1 MNYHGTS
8 LPWPT
13 RASQHQSPVASTTRP
28 TNATLAFHRRAP
40 GGSDIDI
47 RRTLLLRLRLLRLRL
62 LRLLVCRV
70 PYSCCPCA
78 HTRGSSAL
86 TVHTNA

>member
-28 TNATLAFHRRAP
+28 TNTTLAFHRRAP

-47 RRTLLLRLRLLRLRL
+47 RRTLLLRLRLLRRQ
-62 LRLLVCRV
+62 LVCRV
-70 PYSCCPCA
+70 PYSYRPYA

>member
-47 RRTLLLRLRLLRLRL
+47 RRTLLLRLRLLRL
-62 LRLLVCRV
+62 LVCRV
-70 PYSCCPCA
+70 PYSYRPCA
-78 HTRGSSAL
+78 HTRGSSAP